1 MSKLISIFL
10 TQRYAFIK
18 SGCIVSYRERIMKAS
33 AERYAERYVLLR
45 DTLVPY
51 TVLKVALFNCNIIEF
66 L

>member
-1 MSKLISIFL
+1 
-10 TQRYAFIK
+10 
-18 SGCIVSYRERIMKAS
+18 MKAS

-45 DTLVPY
+45 DTIVPY